1 MYIRYRS
8 HCPEA
13 AVDRVV
19 RIQELFAAGLHS
31 SRIAQLLPCM
41 RDADGGPCA
50 VATPRLVEDLT
61 AERARI
67 DRMIADLV
75 LPHSRLRSIGGPIR
89 GTLDDVIEAAR
100 EG

>member
-8 HCPEA
+8 YCPEA

-41 RDADGGPCA
+41 RDADGGPSA
-50 VATPRLVEDLT
+50 VATPRLVENLT
-61 AERARI
+61 AERA
-67 DRMIADLV
+67 RMIADLV
-75 LPHSRLRSIGGPIR
+75 LPHSRLRSIGGPPIR
-89 GTLDDVIEAAR
+89 DPLDDVIEAAR